1 MKRDMAWDEG
11 AEALRRALE
20 QGGAFI
26 VTLDAKG
33 KANPMTIGWGQV
45 GVVWSRPIFT
55 ACVRESR
62 YTHRCLRST
71 EAFTINVPRPGELK
85 NELLFCGTN
94 SGRDVDKAA
103 MCGLKMAPA
112 KAVKTPIGNLPTP
125 DALDLSGLK
134 MPAEDLQQLLTVDV
148 AGWKN
153 EVAETAAYYAKFG
166 SRLPAAL
173 KNELDALRQR
183 LG

>member
-45 GVVWSRPIFT
+45 GVVWSRPIFA

-112 KAVKTPIGNLPTP
+112 KAVKTPIIVGCAVHYECRIVARTQQGRA
-125 DALDLSGLK
+125 DFSAGEILD
-134 MPAEDLQQLLTVDV
+134 Q
-148 AGWKN
+148 
-153 EVAETAAYYAKFG
+153 YYAKGDHHLIVFG
-166 SRLPAAL
+166 EIVAAYRA
-173 KNELDALRQR
+173 DA
-183 LG
+183 